1 MTRRGQMH
9 RLGGSL
15 GLLVLGAAAT
25 AGGCAEDPPVVVEE
39 IPVAE
44 AAEAPPVVSG
54 GSMTLTRDGR
64 FAVIADNSAD
74 AVYFVTLDD
83 LALVDAV
90 ELEPGDEPGRVIEG
104 TDGEL
109 FVALRRG
116 GAVVRISA
124 SSRETV
130 RADVCPSPR
139 GMAWDADTR
148 ELHVACA
155 GGALLTLNAELERVA
170 ERRLEADLRDVVVK
184 DGRIFVSQFRSARIL
199 EVGAETVGA
208 PPAYLSPMLA
218 RTFEAA
224 VAYRMKMLP
233 NGQMV
238 MLHQRGLAE
247 EIPTGSPNTGQTYY
261 GGNCDEVI
269 VHAAATVFDDT
280 LRPVTPPDRGTI
292 GTLVLPLD
300 LDVSLDGQWVAAVG
314 AGSDELAILRYD
326 AMLNGDAFDNCFD
339 AAAAPL
345 PLLGEP
351 VSVAFTSDNDII
363 VQTRQPASI
372 LRISLA
378 TRETVAQTNLPASGG
393 RDWGHALFNKQA
405 GEFSP
410 IACASC
416 HPEGREDGRTWQFAN
431 IGARRTQTVA
441 GDVLN
446 TMPLHWDGDMT
457 TLHDL
462 MGEVFVN
469 RMGGV
474 EQPADRVEALGAWM
488 QTLKPLPAAAP
499 ADEAAVARGEQ
510 LFHNPEVGCVTCHGG
525 ASLTS
530 NATVDVGTGKA
541 FQVPT
546 LLGVAHRAP
555 FMHDGCASTLRE
567 RFDDPACGGGDAH
580 GKTSQLSAGEIDD
593 LIAYLETL

>member
-1 MTRRGQMH
+1 MTRRRHMQ
-9 RLGGSL
+9 RWGGSL
-15 GLLVLGAAAT
+15 GLLAVGMAGT
-25 AGGCAEDPPVVVEE
+25 AGGCADDPPPVVEE
-39 IPVAE
+39 LPVAA

-54 GSMTLTRDGR
+54 GSMTLSRDGR

-74 AVYFVTLDD
+74 AVYFVTLSD

-104 TDGEL
+104 ADGEI

-116 GAVVRISA
+116 GAVVRIGLD
-124 SSRETV
+124 SRETA
-130 RADVCPSPR
+130 RADVCGSPR
-139 GMAWDADTR
+139 GMAWDADR
-148 ELHVACA
+148 AELYVACA
-155 GGALLTLNAELERVA
+155 GGELVTLNADLERLG

-184 DGRIFVSQFRSARIL
+184 NGRIFVSQFRSARIL
-199 EVGAETVGA
+199 EVDAETVGA
-208 PPAYLSPMLA
+208 PHPYVSPLLA
-218 RTFEAA
+218 RSFEAA

-247 EIPTGSPNTGQTYY
+247 EIPTGAPNTGQSYY

-269 VHAAATVFDDT
+269 VHAAATVFDDD
-280 LRPVTPPDRGTI
+280 LRPVTPPDEGTI

-300 LDVSLDGQWVAAVG
+300 LDVSIDGQWVAAVG
-314 AGSDELAILRYD
+314 AGSDELAILSYD
-326 AMLNGDAFDNCFD
+326 EMLNGDAFENCFD
-339 AAAAPL
+339 SSSAPIQ
-345 PLLGEP
+345 LLGEP
-351 VSVAFTSDNDII
+351 VSVAFASNNDII

-372 LRISLA
+372 MRISLDTRA
-378 TRETVAQTNLPASGG
+378 TLAQTNLPVSGG
-393 RDWGHALFNKQA
+393 RNWGHALFNKKA

-416 HPEGREDGRTWQFAN
+416 HPEGREDGRTWQFAS
-431 IGARRTQTVA
+431 IGPRRTQTVA

-446 TMPLHWDGDMT
+446 TMPLHWDGDMSS
-457 TLHDL
+457 LHDL

-474 EQPADRVEALGAWM
+474 EQPADRVDALGEWM
-488 QTLKPLPAAAP
+488 QTLKPLPAAEPTDAS
-499 ADEAAVARGEQ
+499 AVARGDE

-546 LLGVAHRAP
+546 LLGVAQRAP
-555 FMHDGCASTLRE
+555 FMHDGCAPTLRE
-567 RFDDPACGGGDAH
+567 RFENPSCGGGDAH
-580 GKTSQLSAGEIDD
+580 GKTSQLGSNEIDD